1 MKKVLIGIAVG
12 LIVIVSGSLAVWR
25 IADSENYQ
33 TFGRLVPR
41 VDTSQKLVALT
52 FDDGP
57 TPAGTDRILSIL
69 DEHQVRA
76 TFFVIGS
83 ELEKNIDSGQKIVA
97 AGHQLGNHSFSH
109 RRMLFVTRSFVEHEV
124 EKTDE
129 LIREAGYQNEIYF
142 RPPYGKKLFMLPYY
156 LSNTG
161 RTTVTW
167 DVAPESNSMRNG
179 NAERIAESALTG
191 TRPGSIIVLH
201 VMYSSGTESVKAV
214 APIIEGLKT
223 QGYTFVTVSELLA
236 AS

>member
-1 MKKVLIGIAVG
+1 MKKLLIGIAV
-12 LIVIVSGSLAVWR
+12 IVFGSLALWR
-25 IADSENYQ
+25 FTDSENYQ

-41 VDTSQKLVALT
+41 VATSEKLVALT

-83 ELEKNIDSGQKIVA
+83 ELEKNLDYGRKIVA
-97 AGHQLGNHSFSH
+97 AGHQLGNHSYTHKRMIFVSH
-109 RRMLFVTRSFVEHEV
+109 SFVEHEV
-124 EKTDE
+124 ERTDE

-167 DVAPESNSMRNG
+167 DVAPESYSNKNG
-179 NAERIAESALTG
+179 NAEKIAEYALSE

-201 VMYSSGTESVKAV
+201 VMYPSRTESVKAV
-214 APIIEGLKT
+214 TPIIEGLKA

-236 AS
+236 TS